1 MKLVETL
8 KHLFL
13 FDCYGA
19 ARGYRGLS
27 GAIRG
32 NLGQLGAIQGNQGL
46 SGADQGQEKVLS
58 TAGVIIVT
66 LAYPVTEFFT
76 KT

>member
-32 NLGQLGAIQGNQGL
+32 NLGQLGAIQGNR
-46 SGADQGQEKVLS
+46 GQIRDRKKF
-58 TAGVIIVT
+58 
-66 LAYPVTEFFT
+66 YPLQE
-76 KT
+76 